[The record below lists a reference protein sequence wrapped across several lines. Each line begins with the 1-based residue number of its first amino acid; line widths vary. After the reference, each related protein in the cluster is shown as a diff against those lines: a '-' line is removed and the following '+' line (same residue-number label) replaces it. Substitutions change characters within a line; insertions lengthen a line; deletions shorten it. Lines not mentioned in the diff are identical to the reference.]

1 MAQATLPAP
10 LREALQVAKEIYR
23 RNKTLTLVSQGEGRI
38 WANKIYFAEE
48 DGYLYGLLERPTEGR
63 GHHYSNILRDPR
75 VFFVIDRGV
84 PDRFLQGEG
93 IIEILGDVAER
104 PERHILFRKV
114 PQAVLFAK
122 FFPLFVFRIR
132 PTRLYISDYTE
143 EWKPRVQVEVTEE
156 VLQAFQGPLKSR
168 PNPWRIYWQAV
179 RSFAFPVT
187 ISPILLGA
195 FLAPSLSWPL
205 LLLTLGGALLAHAAI
220 NVLSDYFDYRRGADT
235 WSTLGSSRVLLDGLM
250 EPGHLLR
257 FGRLLLLLAAG
268 VGLALA
274 AWRGLPIL
282 FVALAGAFLG
292 IFYTAPPLGLKYR
305 ALGDLAVFLAFGPLM
320 TLGSY
325 YVQTQALAWP
335 PLLLS
340 VPLGLLT
347 TAILHGNNMRD
358 LADDARAGFRT
369 IAGVLGLRGS
379 SLYYCALVLMAYGI
393 TAVAVGRGWLPVW
406 SLLAFL
412 TVPLAWR
419 NIQAAFHPRRVA
431 FTFLDLRTA
440 QLHHLFGLLL
450 VVGIALGRW
459 LG

>member
-1 MAQATLPAP
+1 MAQTSLPAP
-10 LREALQVAKEIYR
+10 LWEALQVAKEIYR

-156 VLQAFQGPLKSR
+156 VLQAFQSPLKSR

-187 ISPILLGA
+187 ISPLLLGA

-205 LLLTLGGALLAHAAI
+205 LLLTLVGALLAHAAI

-257 FGRLLLLLAAG
+257 FGLLLLLAAG
-268 VGLALA
+268 VGLALT
-274 AWRGLPIL
+274 AWRGFPSH
-282 FVALAGAFLG
+282 FVCGPSRCFPGDLLYRPAPRPQIQGLGRSGCLSRLRPPDDPGLLLCANPGFGLAA
-292 IFYTAPPLGLKYR
+292 TPPLGASGPFDHRHPPRQQHEGSGRRCPGRLPDDSGCPGAPR
-305 ALGDLAVFLAFGPLM
+305 FQSLLFRSGADGLRHHRCGRGTGLAPCMEPPRLPHRPSGVAGTSRPLSI
-320 TLGSY
+320 L
-325 YVQTQALAWP
+325 VAWP
-335 PLLLS
+335 SLS
-340 VPLGLLT
+340 WTSGRPSYT
-347 TAILHGNNMRD
+347 
-358 LADDARAGFRT
+358 
-369 IAGVLGLRGS
+369 S
-379 SLYYCALVLMAYGI
+379 SSASC
-393 TAVAVGRGWLPVW
+393 W
-406 SLLAFL
+406 SWA
-412 TVPLAWR
+412 
-419 NIQAAFHPRRVA
+419 
-431 FTFLDLRTA
+431 
-440 QLHHLFGLLL
+440 
-450 VVGIALGRW
+450 
-459 LG
+459 